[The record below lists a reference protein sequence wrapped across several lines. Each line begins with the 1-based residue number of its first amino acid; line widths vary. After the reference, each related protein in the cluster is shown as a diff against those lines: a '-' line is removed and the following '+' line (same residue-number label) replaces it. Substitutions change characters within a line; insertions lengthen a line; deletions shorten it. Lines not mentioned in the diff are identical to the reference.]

1 MKAANTPSLLQHPF
15 HEHALI
21 FQELSESF
29 HLKCKICGFSV
40 KGGPAYHCIEYC
52 EFFLHKSCAELP
64 PEIQHPS
71 HPQHPLVFSSCSSQR
86 FRCYGCRNALRG
98 KRYQCYDCEIHL
110 HAGCAAATLPP
121 PKEEEEHK
129 DEQKHKDKDHH
140 EEDMI
145 EHFAHNHPLASF
157 HVDAPNYIRCWAC
170 ERRISGR
177 VYGCRACIFVLHESC
192 ALAPREIMNHPFH
205 PQHPLTLLADLKCK
219 IECDVCQYKPPFAYN
234 CNECDF
240 FLDVKCAVS
249 IVHPPPRDHDQ
260 SRSTDDRRDQIHH
273 FSHPHQLTSF
283 HTKPEFPARCDVCK
297 EGISG
302 DFYCC
307 PYCLFLLHPSCAE
320 LTEEIVHPL
329 HPDHPLI
336 WQEGRLKCSFCPD
349 YVDDFGFKCGECSF
363 CLHLECALQTLS
375 ATKEEL
381 TLKSELLHK
390 HPMRLQSLTGRPG
403 YRSVCIVCSELAAE
417 GLFYVCTNN
426 CDLMIHKTCAELPR
440 ESEHPI
446 HPQHPLLL
454 SSEPLDKS
462 NTCFACLESCGGF
475 TYYCDYCKIQFHAHC
490 AMRRPT
496 LKHPRHEHSLS
507 YFDKIGRELYRAQ
520 CNVCYDYCRID
531 FYRCVPCNYNL
542 HFSCLP
548 LPPSA
553 KHEFHFHQLVLRDR
567 VVDEHYDYEEQYCDV
582 CETLRNPELG
592 VYYCEECN
600 YAAEIDCV
608 IPKVSPTSQN
618 STTFLILRSIK

>member
-219 IECDVCQYKPPFAYN
+219 IECD
-234 CNECDF
+234 
-240 FLDVKCAVS
+240 
-249 IVHPPPRDHDQ
+249 
-260 SRSTDDRRDQIHH
+260 
-273 FSHPHQLTSF
+273 
-283 HTKPEFPARCDVCK
+283 
-297 EGISG
+297 
-302 DFYCC
+302 
-307 PYCLFLLHPSCAE
+307 
-320 LTEEIVHPL
+320 
-329 HPDHPLI
+329 
-336 WQEGRLKCSFCPD
+336 
-349 YVDDFGFKCGECSF
+349 
-363 CLHLECALQTLS
+363 
-375 ATKEEL
+375 
-381 TLKSELLHK
+381 
-390 HPMRLQSLTGRPG
+390 
-403 YRSVCIVCSELAAE
+403 
-417 GLFYVCTNN
+417 
-426 CDLMIHKTCAELPR
+426 
-440 ESEHPI
+440 
-446 HPQHPLLL
+446 
-454 SSEPLDKS
+454 
-462 NTCFACLESCGGF
+462 
-475 TYYCDYCKIQFHAHC
+475 
-490 AMRRPT
+490 
-496 LKHPRHEHSLS
+496 
-507 YFDKIGRELYRAQ
+507 
-520 CNVCYDYCRID
+520 
-531 FYRCVPCNYNL
+531 
-542 HFSCLP
+542 
-548 LPPSA
+548 
-553 KHEFHFHQLVLRDR
+553 LVLRDR

-592 VYYCEECN
+592 VYYGEECN

-608 IPKVSPTSQN
+608 IPKVDPEKSRQTEDLKLKQLDGQISREEEE
-618 STTFLILRSIK
+618 LEALKKKLERSMKNLEEFKKERREISSSRVQREAESDRG